1 MRCPGVSG
9 CRWYHAGMTPEE
21 RDIVLMRIQDDVD
34 YLVEEIKK
42 LRAEVRKAVA
52 ILLKNS
58 P

>member
-1 MRCPGVSG
+1 
-9 CRWYHAGMTPEE
+9 MTPEE

-52 ILLKNS
+52 PTTVKPTS
-58 P
+58 APPS

>member
-1 MRCPGVSG
+1 
-9 CRWYHAGMTPEE
+9 
-21 RDIVLMRIQDDVD
+21 MRIQDDVD